1 MHTLDDDT
9 VNSLAEHLFSAQ
21 ANAKPVV
28 KITDA
33 WPDLTYDDA
42 YRIQDAVKTLHHAAG
57 SPASGLKM
65 GLTSYAKMKQMGV
78 EVPIRGFLTQAMT
91 VGDGREVDTSRL
103 IHPKVE
109 AELAFML
116 HRDLSGPGC
125 SAVDVL
131 SATDFV
137 VPALEIIDSRY
148 ENFRFD
154 LRSVIADNTSA
165 SHYVTG
171 STTVSPH
178 ATDLKTLGVVM
189 YKNGEVVQT
198 GAGAAVL
205 GDPVMSVATLA
216 NMLGERGES
225 IPANTLVLTGGITAA
240 VRVEAGDHIVTRFQ
254 HLGELSVLFT

>member
-1 MHTLDDDT
+1 
-9 VNSLAEHLFSAQ
+9 
-21 ANAKPVV
+21 
-28 KITDA
+28 
-33 WPDLTYDDA
+33 
-42 YRIQDAVKTLHHAAG
+42 
-57 SPASGLKM
+57 M
-65 GLTSYAKMKQMGV
+65 GLTSRAKMKQMGV
-78 EVPIRGFLTQAMT
+78 DVPIRGFLTRAMA
-91 VGDGREVDTSRL
+91 VGDGCEIDTSQL

-116 HRDLSGPGC
+116 HRELSGPGVD
-125 SAVDVL
+125 AADVL

-137 VPALEIIDSRY
+137 LPALEIIDSRY

-154 LRSVIADNTSA
+154 LKSVIADNTSA

-171 STTVSPH
+171 ATSLSPH
-178 ATDLKTLGVVM
+178 AVDLKTLGVVM

-216 NMLGERGES
+216 NMLGARGEV

-240 VRVEAGDHIVTRFQ
+240 VRVDAGDHIVTRFQ
-254 HLGELSVLFT
+254 HLGELSVLFG